1 MKIKKTQKILLNII
15 NKRYFFN
22 LFLLLT
28 MIIATTGG
36 IGYYFFNY
44 FTHPVYEIIVNKNTI
59 FQTNNDDCFDD
70 YNNKIKQLNEEI
82 TIKNEELKEPSL
94 SPQEKK

>member
-1 MKIKKTQKILLNII
+1 
-15 NKRYFFN
+15 
-22 LFLLLT
+22 

-94 SPQEKK
+94 SPQEKKVIEEIVKLKTQQKKNYKLIYS